1 MLRKLWAAIK
11 EIIRNMIGKQ
21 SVQSS
26 LGVDFAISDIMA
38 EKISL
43 WANMYKNEAPWLTST
58 QKGLSL
64 PAAISSD
71 IARAV
76 TIEMVLTV
84 EGSPRADWL
93 EAQIDPL
100 MPKIRQWVEFGA
112 AKGGFVL
119 KPYTENGRGFI
130 TCIQADQFYP
140 VRFNTAGELM
150 AAVFIDQRHIG
161 ESYYTRL
168 EYHDM
173 KINSC
178 MIYNKAFRA
187 SDSSTLGSEIP
198 LTDVPDWADMSPATE
213 VTNIDK
219 PLFAY
224 FRYPLANFIDSSSHL
239 GVSCYSRAVDLIQQA
254 DEQWQ
259 NFLWEFESGQRAL
272 YVDQLAFGLNSDG
285 EPVLPNKRLY
295 QLLDAGGQDDAL
307 FKEWSPDLRQT
318 DILEGLDAILKRVEF
333 LCGLATGTL
342 SNPQFI
348 DRTATE
354 LKMSHQRTFATVV
367 DSQKALDQTLKH
379 AIYALDIWATLD
391 NAAPKG
397 EFQVTTQY
405 DDSVVVDRD
414 SQFQSHLRLVGEGI
428 MSKVEW
434 RMTNLN
440 ESREVAEAAVKE
452 AMMETIKHENMLF
465 EQSIQQQMQAQ
476 QQTDNKKSTD
486 TKKEK

>member
-1 MLRKLWAAIK
+1 
-11 EIIRNMIGKQ
+11 MISKQ
-21 SVQSS
+21 SVKQA
-26 LGVDFAISDIMA
+26 LGIDTIAVSDIMA

-43 WANMYKNEAPWLTST
+43 WSDMYRNEAPWLIDS
-58 QKGLSL
+58 KRGLSL

-76 TIEMVLTV
+76 TIEMVLTI
-84 EGSPRADWL
+84 EGSARADWL
-93 EAQIDPL
+93 EEQIKPL
-100 MPKIRQWVEFGA
+100 MPQIRQWVEFGA

-119 KPYTENGRGFI
+119 KPYVQDGRGFI
-130 TCIQADQFYP
+130 TCVQADSFYP
-140 VRFNTAGELM
+140 IRFNIAGELTS
-150 AAVFIDQRHIG
+150 AVFVDQQHIG
-161 ESYYTRL
+161 NHYYTRL
-168 EYHDM
+168 ELHDM
-173 KINSC
+173 GMNSC
-178 MIYNKAFRA
+178 KIYNRAFR
-187 SDSSTLGSEIP
+187 SGDSSTLGSEIP
-198 LTDVPDWADMSPATE
+198 LTDVPVWADMEADAE
-213 VTNIDK
+213 IVNINK

-224 FRYPLANFIDSSSHL
+224 FRYPLANNIDTKSHL
-239 GVSCYSRAVDLIQQA
+239 GVASFSRAVDLIKQA

-272 YVDQLAFGLNSDG
+272 YVDQLAFGVDSDG
-285 EPVLPNKRLY
+285 KPVLPHKRLY

-307 FKEWSPDLRQT
+307 FKEWTPDLRQT
-318 DILEGLDAILKRVEF
+318 DILEGLDAILKRIEF

-367 DSQKALDQTLKH
+367 DSQKMLEQTLEH
-379 AIYALDIWATLD
+379 VIYAMDVWASIY

-397 EFQVTTQY
+397 VYQVTAQF

-414 SQFQSHLRLVGEGI
+414 SQFQSHLRLVSEGI

-440 ESREVAEAAVKE
+440 ESREVATKAVKE
-452 AMMETIKHENMLF
+452 AMEETIAHENMIF
-465 EQSIQQQMQAQ
+465 EMELK
-476 QQTDNKKSTD
+476 NKALNQPVGNNA
-486 TKKEK
+486 E